1 MLLLLHHLLGHAGQ
15 PPVPAPLRCF
25 IPPCPPPPPPG
36 RIRRDVMTDKPRNSR
51 VMSLAPSA
59 CPQGCN
65 KRGFCTKYT
74 DNPAAAPYCRCHRGF
89 AVSACLLEVKA
100 TCPPARSF
108 PLLPDS
114 QRGST
119 PSERLAGVC
128 IVCVSAG
135 RRV

>member
-1 MLLLLHHLLGHAGQ
+1 M
-15 PPVPAPLRCF
+15 V
-25 IPPCPPPPPPG
+25 
-36 RIRRDVMTDKPRNSR
+36 DKPRNSR